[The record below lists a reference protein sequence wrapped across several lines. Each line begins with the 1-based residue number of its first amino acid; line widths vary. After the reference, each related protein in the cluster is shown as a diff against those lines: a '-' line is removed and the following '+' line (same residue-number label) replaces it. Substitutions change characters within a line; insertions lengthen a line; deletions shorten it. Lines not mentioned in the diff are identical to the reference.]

1 MRVLRGVDRW
11 IRRHTKRLGPILYAG
26 SNVYCP
32 ICNRTYRKFRA
43 AGRGANKRSNAVCY
57 TCKSRERDRLVHKFL
72 ADNAQLL
79 QRPELRLLH
88 FAPEPSLEAML
99 DQFAT
104 GKRITADLVRQDVT
118 LQLDI
123 EQLPFEDEC
132 FHAIYCSHV
141 LQDIPHDTLALQEMH
156 RVLRADGWALVLVPM
171 RVGATRHLPQQH
183 IRRAK
188 EDAPVMLRVYGI
200 EIEDVI
206 TQIGFRLNRI
216 TASSQL
222 TPEQQKFWAVDEE
235 RAGGVYL
242 LEK

>member
-1 MRVLRGVDRW
+1 M
-11 IRRHTKRLGPILYAG
+11 
-26 SNVYCP
+26 
-32 ICNRTYRKFRA
+32 
-43 AGRGANKRSNAVCY
+43 
-57 TCKSRERDRLVHKFL
+57 HKFL

-79 QRPELRLLH
+79 QRPGLRLLH

-104 GKRITADLVRQDVT
+104 GKRITADLVRHDVT

-171 RVGATRHLPQQH
+171 RVGATRDLPQQD

-188 EDAPVMLRVYGI
+188 EDAPAMLRVYGS
-200 EIEDVI
+200 EIEEII
-206 TQIGFRLNRI
+206 TQLGFRLKRI

-222 TPEQQKFWAVDEE
+222 TPDQQKFWAVDEE

>member
-1 MRVLRGVDRW
+1 M
-11 IRRHTKRLGPILYAG
+11 
-26 SNVYCP
+26 
-32 ICNRTYRKFRA
+32 
-43 AGRGANKRSNAVCY
+43 
-57 TCKSRERDRLVHKFL
+57 HKFL
-72 ADNAQLL
+72 ADNAELL

-171 RVGATRHLPQQH
+171 RVGATRDLPQQH
-183 IRRAK
+183 VRRAK
-188 EDAPVMLRVYGI
+188 EDAPAMLRVYGS
-200 EIEDVI
+200 EIEEI
-206 TQIGFRLNRI
+206 IAQIGFRLRRI

-222 TPEQQKFWAVDEE
+222 TPDQQKFWAVDEE

>member
-32 ICNRTYRKFRA
+32 ICDRTYRKFRA

-171 RVGATRHLPQQH
+171 RVGATRDLPQQH

-188 EDAPVMLRVYGI
+188 EDAPVMLRVYGA
-200 EIEDVI
+200 EIEDLI

-222 TPEQQKFWAVDEE
+222 TPEQQKFWAIDEE